1 VKCGSA
7 LIAAMLYAGLA
18 WAGGPVEAGRAALER
33 GEGKQALAHLLPQAE
48 AGDPEACYWL
58 GRLYFYDV
66 PGVPADYA
74 KARRWFSRA
83 ARAGHADAQYKLG
96 GLYFAGRGVRRS
108 LPQAIAWWRRAA
120 RQGQAEALNNL
131 GALVALGKGVKQDAE
146 LGLALQILAAR
157 KGSEA
162 AQENIARK
170 GASDRANA
178 LAEQW
183 AASPAALAAA
193 LAGVEIFP

>member
-1 VKCGSA
+1 
-7 LIAAMLYAGLA
+7 M
-18 WAGGPVEAGRAALER
+18 
-33 GEGKQALAHLLPQAE
+33 
-48 AGDPEACYWL
+48 

-74 KARRWFSRA
+74 KARRWFARA
-83 ARAGHADAQYKLG
+83 ALAGHADTQYKLG

-108 LPQAIAWWRRAA
+108 LPQAIEWWRRAA

-162 AQENIARK
+162 AQGNIARK

-183 AASPAALAAA
+183 ATSPAALAAA
-193 LAGVEIFP
+193 LAGVEVFP